1 MKKIFSMIGAFAF
14 TVALVGCAGSG
25 GETPTDEPL
34 ADPLYCVISDQG
46 GFEDMSFNQSAW
58 EGLQE
63 VQTKIGAQIKSIQ
76 SSGPEDFAPNIDAA
90 VAENCNLIFTV
101 GFNLADA
108 TNTGAQTY
116 PDAKFV
122 MIDDTSITQPN
133 VKSMAF
139 ATQEAAYLAG
149 YLAAGMSKTG
159 KIGLFGGMALP
170 PVLVFGDGFVQGV
183 EAYNKAKGTNVELLG
198 FNAENPEQSTMVGDF
213 TSQDKA
219 KAIAETMV
227 NQGADILFPGAGGAG
242 LGGIQV
248 AVEND
253 LMFLWSDAD
262 GYYTLD
268 KSFIPRLLTT
278 VMKNIRTAVYDICAE
293 YQSSGTYPGNF
304 SNKAYIGTIANG
316 GIGLAPYHDLDAE
329 VPETLK
335 AEIADLE
342 AQMKDG
348 TLVIESKWSPTL

>member
-1 MKKIFSMIGAFAF
+1 MKKIFSIFGALAM
-14 TVALVGCAGSG
+14 TVALVGCSG
-25 GETPTDEPL
+25 GGDSSSDEPT
-34 ADPLYCVISDQG
+34 AAPALYCVISDQG
-46 GFEDMSFNQSAW
+46 GFEDMSFNQSAY

-63 VQTKIGAQIKSIQ
+63 AQTQFGAEIKAIQ

-90 VAENCNLIFTV
+90 VAEGCDLIFTV

-133 VKSMAF
+133 VKVMAF
-139 ATQEAAYLAG
+139 NTQEAAYLGG
-149 YLAAGMSKTG
+149 YLAAGMTKSG

-170 PVLVFGDGFVQGV
+170 PVLTFGDGFVQGV
-183 EAYNKAKGTNVELLG
+183 NAYNAAKGTSVELLG
-198 FNAENPEQSTMVGDF
+198 YNQNDPEASTMVGDF

-227 NQGADILFPGAGGAG
+227 NQGADILFPGAGAAG

-253 LMFLWSDAD
+253 LMFLWSDSD

-268 KSFIPRLLTT
+268 ASFVPRLLTT
-278 VMKNIRTAVYDICAE
+278 VMKNIKTAVLDICKE
-293 YQSSGTYPGNF
+293 HNEGNF
-304 SNKAYIGTIANG
+304 SNAAYIGTIANN

-329 VPETLK
+329 VPEELK

-342 AQMKDG
+342 GQMRDG
-348 TLVIESKWSPTL
+348 TLVIKSIYSPTL